1 MMSDGPFCLFK
12 FCDAKRA
19 RQVHNRVTSQ
29 DPIFI
34 QLLFIHLLFIYL
46 FLKYKSNEN
55 ENKC

>member
-1 MMSDGPFCLFK
+1 MMSDGPFRLFK

-34 QLLFIHLLFIYL
+34 QLLFIHLLFIY
-46 FLKYKSNEN
+46 F
-55 ENKC
+55 